1 MLHSEF
7 AVHLDTV
14 VSCPFAAF
22 QACEH
27 GCAGGDGAEVPCERC
42 WLLLTV
48 QGGESG
54 EFAGVEDGVGG
65 GELEDDAGVDG
76 EDVEAFVVG
85 VDDGGVVSWW
95 GVEGVGEGGGERG
108 EGCGVDVA
116 EVDVGF

>member
-14 VSCPFAAF
+14 ISRALASF

-27 GCAGGDGAEVPCERC
+27 GCAGWDGAEVPCECR
-42 WLLLTV
+42 WLLLAV
-48 QGGESG
+48 RGGEGG

-65 GELEDDAGVDG
+65 SELEDDSGVDD
-76 EDVEAFVVG
+76 ENVEAFVVG
-85 VDDGGVVSWW
+85 VDDGGVGGGR
-95 GVEGVGEGGGERG
+95 GVEGVGKGGLEGG
-108 EGCGVDVA
+108 EGRGVDVA